1 MARPAVSG
9 LIEGQLALAESGL
22 TAARIWSNPELQ
34 YARETVDRSYGDS
47 TENAVWISQR
57 FQISG
62 ARGLRKDAAR
72 ARLDGAQFGARGD
85 RLAMQA
91 DARQLFH
98 RLLHQHRSVVA
109 VEHWATR
116 MSRMTAVVEKR
127 QQAGEVSGYDALRL
141 SRERATVNAA
151 LNREQSTRSRL
162 WAAMSALLGSPDVA
176 GRFDGVAGDLLPGA
190 PPNLARLLAS
200 LTDRPDLAELERE
213 VAAFDLERR
222 ASARGWVPELT
233 LGVGQ
238 KEVSDD
244 LGRDSGPMVSAGI
257 TLPLFDRGQADVQ
270 RASAQAEIA
279 RSRHQLLL
287 QQAQGEVT
295 GLWREL
301 TGLRSAALE
310 ARRGADEEVSEM
322 IRIAEAAYEGG
333 ELGVL
338 ELLDAYRSAYLA
350 EIQALELAAAA
361 RLASIELDLLT
372 GGAVE

>member
-1 MARPAVSG
+1 
-9 LIEGQLALAESGL
+9 
-22 TAARIWSNPELQ
+22 
-34 YARETVDRSYGDS
+34 
-47 TENAVWISQR
+47 
-57 FQISG
+57 
-62 ARGLRKDAAR
+62 
-72 ARLDGAQFGARGD
+72 
-85 RLAMQA
+85 MQA

-151 LNREQSTRSRL
+151 LNREQSTRARL

-279 RSRHQLLL
+279 RSRHRLVL
-287 QQAQGEVT
+287 QHAQGEVT

-301 TGLRSAALE
+301 AGLRSAALE